1 LVWTVVMLAYG
12 TVAMALTIGRWAL
25 KGFVHRATGSWLR
38 VLPIS
43 KIPNLRPGQPSARK

>member
-25 KGFVHRATGSWLR
+25 KGSFIARLDRGLR
-38 VLPIS
+38 VLPFDNPQF
-43 KIPNLRPGQPSARK
+43 KTGPASARK